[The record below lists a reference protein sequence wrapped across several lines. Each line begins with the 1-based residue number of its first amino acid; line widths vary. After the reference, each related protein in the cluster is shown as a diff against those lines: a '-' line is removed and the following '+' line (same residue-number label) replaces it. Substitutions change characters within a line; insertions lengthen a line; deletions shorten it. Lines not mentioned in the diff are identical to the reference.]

1 MSNLSNKIAPTF
13 NKAILA
19 MRGSLPKRQLT
30 LESTEELIQI
40 AIAATGG
47 DQPRYNNP
55 VVLIDNTDETGFVTG
70 VVNFKP
76 HPIRSNEAVVV
87 IVEGRAVWVGE
98 GTTLRAAAAHV
109 VPPNHNLG

>member
-19 MRGSLPKRQLT
+19 MRGSLPKQQLT
-30 LESTEELIQI
+30 LESTEQLIQI
-40 AIAATGG
+40 AIDATA
-47 DQPRYNNP
+47 DRDQNRDAQPRYNNP

-98 GTTLRAAAAHV
+98 GTTLKI
-109 VPPNHNLG
+109 G